1 MASIWGIC
9 QNPLMDYPGIDGFL
23 GTRASLMLD
32 VVFVAMF
39 AIVPTLAWSIWLV
52 KYRRNYLLHKRIQ
65 VGLMLVLGVAV
76 GLFEIDVRFVS
87 GWRERAEP
95 SPYFA
100 STASAGPVWD
110 AIFVNLLGRPATPGW
125 VFRSLL
131 IHLVFAVSTSVLWVC
146 VGVRAL
152 RRFPDPPEPGPHS
165 PSHLRWGKIAAWD
178 MVLTACTGWI
188 FYWLAF
194 VA

>member
-1 MASIWGIC
+1 MA
-9 QNPLMDYPGIDGFL
+9 PMDFPGIDGFL
-23 GTRASLMLD
+23 GTRASIMLD
-32 VVFVAMF
+32 VVFAAML
-39 AIVPTLAWSIWLV
+39 AIVPLLGWSIWLV

-65 VGLMLVLGVAV
+65 VALLIVLGVAV

-95 SPYFA
+95 SPYYA
-100 STASAGPVWD
+100 SVESAGTVWD
-110 AIFVNLLGRPATPGW
+110 AIFVKMLGRPATPGW
-125 VFRSLL
+125 VFRALL
-131 IHLVFAVSTSVLWVC
+131 IHLIFAVSTTILWAW

-152 RRFPDPPEPGPHS
+152 RRFPSPPEPGPHS
-165 PSHLRWGKIAAWD
+165 RSHILWGKIAAWD
-178 MVLTACTGWI
+178 MLLTACTGWI